1 VVDRLRA
8 EKYWLIIG
16 STPTSPE
23 TAIMLHSELRELR
36 SYFNGVANELR
47 AIREKFPSTS
57 RWILDTNDLL
67 HYYRLDDIPWR
78 SIFGKTAHIMLPQVV
93 IDEIDSKSY
102 EAGPSIQRRARGV
115 YRMLERL
122 LEQADQNARTT
133 LKDGTVFEILA
144 DNSDEP
150 RLPNNDN
157 EIVARAV
164 ALQQAVHPGQVT
176 IVTRDIGMRVRALAQ
191 ELKVAKMPDKYLIRE
206 DKLSTADLEAALTAI
221 TPEEWEGMED

>member
-1 VVDRLRA
+1 
-8 EKYWLIIG
+8 
-16 STPTSPE
+16 
-23 TAIMLHSELRELR
+23 
-36 SYFNGVANELR
+36 
-47 AIREKFPSTS
+47 
-57 RWILDTNDLL
+57 
-67 HYYRLDDIPWR
+67 
-78 SIFGKTAHIMLPQVV
+78 
-93 IDEIDSKSY
+93 
-102 EAGPSIQRRARGV
+102 
-115 YRMLERL
+115 MLERL